1 MPRLSDEIVERLQRI
16 SAVEAKLRGRVPL
29 LSIADL
35 EALPAPEWQIDGIV
49 PERGL
54 TIIYGPSGAYKTFL
68 ALDWALC
75 VASGLPWNGREVRVG
90 SVVYVAAEGAYG
102 LRKRVAA
109 WCTDHEVRSPAGFH
123 VVPRP
128 INLLDR
134 GDVDAVE
141 EALATL
147 PTPPGVLVVD
157 TMARSMP
164 GGDENAARDV
174 GLLVA
179 ALDGLAEPH
188 GAARWIVHHTG
199 KDGKLE
205 RGSSALRGASD
216 AMVALKPNGSVA
228 WLSCEKQKEA
238 EQFRSQAL
246 RLQPCGQSAVLHAGD
261 HVNTGLALLGPTERA
276 LLDRV
281 PGELGTEWVPAARL
295 KEWASLAK
303 TSYHRAVK
311 NLERAGCLENEG
323 AGTSTSK
330 YRFTQLGLDW
340 SEE

>member
-1 MPRLSDEIVERLQRI
+1 VSKLPDDIVKRLQHI
-16 SAVEAKLRGRVPL
+16 SAVEVKLRETAPL

-35 EALPAPEWQIDGIV
+35 EALPAPEWQIDGMV

-68 ALDWALC
+68 ALDWSLC
-75 VASGLPWNGREVRVG
+75 VASGLPWNGAEIRPG

-109 WCTDHEVRSPAGFH
+109 WCTDHEVGSPTGFH

-134 GDVDAVE
+134 GDVGAVA
-141 EALATL
+141 EALVTL
-147 PTPPGVLVVD
+147 PTPPGVLIVD

-179 ALDGLAEPH
+179 ALDGLAEPY

-216 AMVALKPNGSVA
+216 AMVALKPNGSVV

-246 RLQPCGQSAVLHAGD
+246 RLQPCGQSAVLRAGGSA
-261 HVNTGLALLGPTERA
+261 NTGLALLGATERA

-281 PGELGTEWVPAARL
+281 PAELGTEWVPAARV
-295 KEWASLAK
+295 KEWAGLPKS
-303 TSYHRAVK
+303 SHYRAVK

-323 AGTSTSK
+323 AGTPASE